1 MKTPLFAALMM
12 VSAFA
17 SANDTITNVAA
28 AEVEQYSYSEPLDIN
43 KVISITTA
51 ENVNP
56 IRGTV
61 ESRMVYT
68 DHKGVIHNLEYTTE
82 AYSDQDS

>member
-12 VSAFA
+12 VSVFA
-17 SANDTITNVAA
+17 SAQDNVTNVTA
-28 AEVEQYSYSEPLDIN
+28 AEVEQYTYSEPLDIN

-51 ENVNP
+51 QDVSP
-56 IRGTV
+56 LSGTV
-61 ESRMVYT
+61 ESHMVYT
-68 DHKGVIHNLEYTTE
+68 DHKGVTHDLGYTLE

>member
-1 MKTPLFAALMM
+1 MKTPLFAALML

-17 SANDTITNVAA
+17 SANDDITNVAA
-28 AEVEQYSYSEPLDIN
+28 AEVEQYTYSEPLDIN
-43 KVISITTA
+43 KVISTTTA

-56 IRGTV
+56 IRSTV